1 MENVLLTILLIFAL
15 ALIAVVLLQRSE
27 GGGLGLGGGGGG
39 GVMSAR
45 GAATALARVTW
56 FLGAGFFVA
65 AMALTVLSAR
75 NAANSSVVSG
85 ADIPPASAPALPGNL
100 TLPAGTD
107 FAPAPDVQNMMPPAA
122 ETPDAPP
129 PADAPDTPPP
139 AE

>member
-1 MENVLLTILLIFAL
+1 METVILTILLIFAV

-45 GAATALARVTW
+45 GAATALTKLTW
-56 FLGAGFFVA
+56 LLGIGFFAA

-75 NAANSSVVSG
+75 NAGNFSVIDEG
-85 ADIPPASAPALPGNL
+85 DIPQAGSPALPDNL

-107 FAPAPDVQNMMPPAA
+107 FGQSPAGTDVTDLMPPVVD
-122 ETPDAPP
+122 EPITPP
-129 PADAPDTPPP
+129 PAD
-139 AE
+139 